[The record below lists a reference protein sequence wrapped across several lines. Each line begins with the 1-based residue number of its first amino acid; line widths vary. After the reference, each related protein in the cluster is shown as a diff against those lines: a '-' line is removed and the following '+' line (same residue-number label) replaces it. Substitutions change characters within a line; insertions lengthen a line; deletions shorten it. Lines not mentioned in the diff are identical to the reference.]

1 MPTDSVDIWTKSYLQ
16 AANIRDVIYRA
27 TASVLEGVSELGA
40 VIALLETTKDFGDDT
55 RRDIQSMLIKARED
69 SGRMSYRFEQ
79 LLADLDVI
87 MRSIAESSS
96 LTRQTKE
103 RLGVAAGH
111 LQETGDVAM
120 DHLNTAANAATIAG
134 GREYLMLEGER
145 LRRVLELVEAESLNA
160 ELLHLDTAKFKE
172 LERTFNEVSINR
184 VMLRLDPYE

>member
-16 AANIRDVIYRA
+16 AANIRDVIDRA

-40 VIALLETTKDFGDDT
+40 VIALLETTKEFGDDT
-55 RRDIQSMLIKARED
+55 RRDIQSTLVEAREVH
-69 SGRMSYRFEQ
+69 GRLSYRFEQ

-111 LQETGDVAM
+111 LQETGDVAT

-160 ELLHLDTAKFKE
+160 ELLHLDTARFKE
-172 LERTFNEVSINR
+172 LEQMFNEVSINR